1 MAVVGCLG
9 DVVFS
14 ASREMVRTLDK
25 FKWSGSA
32 RYTTHQRHGGNAL
45 TEFVGLDTDKV
56 SFTIT
61 LSANLGVD
69 PMAVAKKLWKYM
81 RDGETLPLTLGEHA
95 YGRYRWSILSLSFS
109 TLAFDRDGNL
119 FAVQAA
125 VSLQEY
131 LRG

>member
-1 MAVVGCLG
+1 MRIILSPAKKMNV
-9 DVVFS
+9 
-14 ASREMVRTLDK
+14 
-25 FKWSGSA
+25 
-32 RYTTHQRHGGNAL
+32 
-45 TEFVGLDTDKV
+45 DTDTMAPVDTPVFLPDAERIMRWIKG
-56 SFTIT
+56 
-61 LSANLGVD
+61 LSYAE
-69 PMAVAKKLWKYM
+69 AKKLWKYM